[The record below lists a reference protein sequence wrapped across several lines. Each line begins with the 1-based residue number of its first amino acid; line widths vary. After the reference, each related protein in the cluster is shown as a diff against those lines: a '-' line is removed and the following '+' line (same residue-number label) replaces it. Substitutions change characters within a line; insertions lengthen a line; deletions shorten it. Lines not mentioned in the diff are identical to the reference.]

1 MQKDSVELIREAEQ
15 KAQQTV
21 ADARRAAAELVR
33 NARAE
38 AQRRHEDTM
47 NAARSAAQDTLEAA
61 KAEGS
66 RRGEA
71 DKGRYLEQGQQLQ
84 KKAAGR
90 RDKAIEA
97 VLEAIING

>member
-21 ADARRAAAELVR
+21 ADARKAAAELVR

-38 AQRRHEDTM
+38 AQRRHDDTM
-47 NAARSAAQDTLEAA
+47 NAAFGAARETLEAA
-61 KAEGS
+61 KAEGG
-66 RRGEA
+66 RRTAA
-71 DKGRYLEQGQQLQ
+71 DKSKYLEQGQQLQ

-90 RDKAIEA
+90 RDRAVEA

>member
-47 NAARSAAQDTLEAA
+47 NTARNAALETIEAA
-61 KAEGS
+61 KADGS

-71 DKGRYLEQGQQLQ
+71 DKGKYLEQGQQLQ

-90 RDKAIEA
+90 RDKAVEA

>member
-21 ADARRAAAELVR
+21 ADARRQAAQLVR
-33 NARAE
+33 DARAE
-38 AQRRHEDTM
+38 AQRRHNDTM
-47 NAARSAAQDTLEAA
+47 AAARTASQETLEAA
-61 KAEGS
+61 KADGG

-71 DKGRYLEQGQQLQ
+71 DRGRYLEQGQQLQ

-90 RDKAIEA
+90 RDRAVEA

>member
-33 NARAE
+33 NARTE
-38 AQRRHEDTM
+38 AQRRHDDTM
-47 NAARSAAQDTLEAA
+47 NAAFSAARETLETA
-61 KAEGS
+61 KAEGG
-66 RRGEA
+66 RRSIA
-71 DKGRYLEQGQQLQ
+71 DRNKYLEQGQQLQ

-90 RDKAIEA
+90 RDKAVEA

>member
-15 KAQQTV
+15 RAQQTV
-21 ADARRAAAELVR
+21 ADARREAAQLVR
-33 NARAE
+33 EAHSD
-38 AQRRHEDTM
+38 AQRRHEETM
-47 NAARSAAQDTLEAA
+47 AAARSAAGDTLEAA
-61 KAEGS
+61 KVEGS

-90 RDKAIEA
+90 REKAVEA